1 MKTRNKSPFIAYD
14 LNAQKIG
21 WQGTRRTVEFGTQAM
36 TTEMTAMQ
44 NLEGALW
51 VMETSTQLRTFAYSS
66 SPKLNGTGN
75 WQLLSWSNIGMWQ
88 NGPAPQ
94 SDIFA
99 VFVDTKT
106 GARCTADI
114 DIVVNRSKSIKMVN
128 NTIQL
133 VTANGHQF
141 LSNEFCTRWYY
152 LPQKQRARRNDEDV
166 QYYDAVYLFWKR
178 NSNGIQ
184 TLNALI

>member
-21 WQGTRRTVEFGTQAM
+21 WQGTRRTVEFGTEAM

-88 NGPAPQ
+88 NGPDPK

-99 VFVDTKT
+99 VFVNTKT
-106 GARCTADI
+106 GERTHSNI
-114 DIVVNRSKSIKMVN
+114 DFVVNRTNDLKKPN
-128 NTIQL
+128 NVVQL
-133 VTANGHQF
+133 ITPSGHQF
-141 LSNEFCTRWYY
+141 LSNEFCTRWYF
-152 LPQKQRARRNDEDV
+152 LPQKQRARRQDEDV
-166 QYYDAVYLFWKR
+166 QYYDALYIFWKR
-178 NSNGIQ
+178 NSNGIN
-184 TLNALI
+184 TINALI